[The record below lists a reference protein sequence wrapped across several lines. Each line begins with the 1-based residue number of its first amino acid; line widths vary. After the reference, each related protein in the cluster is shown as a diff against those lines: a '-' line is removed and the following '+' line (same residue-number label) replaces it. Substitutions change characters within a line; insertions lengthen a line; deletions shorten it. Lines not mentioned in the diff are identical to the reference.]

1 LKNGNNPTCPHC
13 SRTME
18 EYQMPDVRYS
28 DVPIWGS
35 NFLWVCTNDD
45 CPLFVNGWKNMA
57 EKHGQ
62 LASFRYMIQPD
73 SGEAGVIPAF
83 NANVFDV
90 LMEERRRYRESSDH
104 GNLL

>member
-1 LKNGNNPTCPHC
+1 MKKENNPTCPHC
-13 SRTME
+13 GRTME
-18 EYQMPDVRYS
+18 EYPMPDVHYA
-28 DVPIWGS
+28 DILGWGS
-35 NFLWVCTNDD
+35 NFLWVCTNDE
-45 CPLFVNGWKNMA
+45 CSLFVNGWKNMA

-90 LMEERRRYRESSDH
+90 LMEERRKYRDSSDNS
-104 GNLL
+104 NLL